1 MTDPAAALSN
11 SAALRELEECNRAC
25 TACRLRAGCLQVVVS
40 DGPTTS
46 ELVIVGEAPG
56 GGEDLEGHPFV
67 GPGGQLLNRILES
80 VGLSREACYVTNVV
94 KCRPPGNRDPQPDEV
109 DTCTGLWLK
118 AQLALLRPKV
128 ILTLGN
134 TSTQTLLQTR
144 LGITKLR
151 GQWFQHQYTLR
162 NGELHRA
169 WLMPMLHPA
178 YLLRVDTRA
187 PGGPKSL
194 TWRDIQEV
202 AAVLRGEHEPV
213 TGAPL
218 DSSQP
223 RLF

>member
-1 MTDPAAALSN
+1 MTDL
-11 SAALRELEECNRAC
+11 SAALRDLEERNRAC
-25 TACRLRAGCLQVVVS
+25 TACQLRAGAVQVVVS
-40 DGPTTS
+40 DGPTSS
-46 ELVIVGEAPG
+46 ELVIIGEAPG
-56 GGEDLEGHPFV
+56 GGEDLAGHPFV

-80 VGLSREACYVTNVV
+80 VGLSRGACYLTNVV
-94 KCRPPGNRDPQPDEV
+94 KCRPPGNRDPLPDELN
-109 DTCTGLWLK
+109 TCTHLWLR
-118 AQLALLRPKV
+118 AQLALLKPKV

-134 TSTQTLLQTR
+134 TSTQTLLQLQLGETR

-151 GQWFQHQYTLR
+151 GRWFPYTQVLA

-202 AAVLRGEHEPV
+202 AAVLRGDHQPEPA
-213 TGAPL
+213 TLP
-218 DSSQP
+218 DDSQP

>member
-1 MTDPAAALSN
+1 MTDLGAAL
-11 SAALRELEECNRAC
+11 LDLEERNRAC

-40 DGPTTS
+40 DGPVNA
-46 ELVIVGEAPG
+46 EVVIVGEAPG

-67 GPGGQLLNRILES
+67 GPGGQLLDRILGS
-80 VGLSREACYVTNVV
+80 VGLSREACYITNVV
-94 KCRPPGNRDPQPDEV
+94 KCRPPANRDPQPDEIH
-109 DTCTGLWLK
+109 TCTTLWLG
-118 AQLALLRPKV
+118 AQLGLLRPKV

-134 TSTQTLLQTR
+134 TATQTLLQTR
-144 LGITKLR
+144 QGITKLR
-151 GQWFQHQYTLR
+151 GQWFPFVQVLPGGHK
-162 NGELHRA
+162 HAA

-202 AAVLRGEHEPV
+202 AAVLRGEHQPV
-213 TGAPL
+213 THPP
-218 DSSQP
+218 DTSQP

>member
-1 MTDPAAALSN
+1 MTHLEAAL
-11 SAALRELEECNRAC
+11 LDLEQRNRAC

-40 DGPTTS
+40 DGPTRS

-56 GGEDLEGHPFV
+56 GGEDREGHPFV

-80 VGLSREACYVTNVV
+80 VGLRREACYVTNVV
-94 KCRPPGNRDPQPDEV
+94 KCRPPANRDPLPDETE
-109 DTCTGLWLK
+109 TCTTLWLN
-118 AQLALLRPKV
+118 AQLALLRPRV

-134 TSTQTLLQTR
+134 TSTQTLLRTR

-151 GQWFQHQYTLR
+151 GQWFPFSQALPDGGQ
-162 NGELHRA
+162 HRA

-202 AAVLRGEHEPV
+202 AAVLRGEHDPV
-213 TGAPL
+213 PGGPL
-218 DSSQP
+218 DDEQP
-223 RLF
+223 RLL